1 MDEINSN
8 PLLDFKT
15 MTAILTADPDGV
27 AMIGAWNGM
36 KTLANLDP
44 EGCVRLTPAL
54 PMDIPALAGFFHC
67 PESIMEK
74 TVAIFEKLK
83 RLVVK
88 DGLIRILDGT
98 TGSPAENLTETVPGR
113 KAAGYAAIGNA
124 TISADTKKAPDSEEA
139 KARKREQNRIRQAE
153 RRARQ
158 RQEKLAAQSVGTAD
172 RSENNKAAFFKNTV
186 AVCDS
191 HAVTSCDA
199 CDMRDSQRD
208 RRDTPVQNR
217 MNTGSASCVTE
228 RDSSVTGCDTGN
240 IINSNTINAL
250 NPINADKHISIYKPE
265 NKPLVTGAQHNFNPS
280 GRCLPYVPGKQH
292 GKIPLRQLP
301 ETIRNIIDEWNKLPL
316 PKYNGLIPSL
326 LEKLKHL
333 LQRYG
338 ENTVLKTIAGIAN
351 SAFLLGKKENSSWS
365 ASLSWLLD
373 PDNFAKVL
381 AGKYQDK
388 TGGNSCYN
396 ECLAGERFP
405 FYLPGVQEGNSSMT
419 PEQIDNALDNMLH
432 PRNAL
437 LEESARLLGIAC

>member
-172 RSENNKAAFFKNTV
+172 RSENNKAAFFQNT
-186 AVCDS
+186 AAICDS
-191 HAVTSCDA
+191 HAVTNCDA
-199 CDMRDSQRD
+199 CDTRDSQHD
-208 RRDTPVQNR
+208 RCDTPAQNR
-217 MNTGSASCVTE
+217 MNTDAASCVTE
-228 RDSSVTGCDTGN
+228 RDSSVTGCDTDNTDN
-240 IINSNTINAL
+240 ITNSNINAL
-250 NPINADKHISIYKPE
+250 NPIKTDKHISIYKPQNAE
-265 NKPLVTGAQHNFNPS
+265 SKTRLTVLPRNVTKNGHSSQPEHFFNPS

-301 ETIRNIIDEWNKLPL
+301 ETVRNVIDEWNKLPL

-351 SAFLLGKKENSSWS
+351 SAFL
-365 ASLSWLLD
+365 
-373 PDNFAKVL
+373 
-381 AGKYQDK
+381 
-388 TGGNSCYN
+388 
-396 ECLAGERFP
+396 
-405 FYLPGVQEGNSSMT
+405 
-419 PEQIDNALDNMLH
+419 
-432 PRNAL
+432 
-437 LEESARLLGIAC
+437 